1 MPTELTWFIVGMAF
15 GLGFLL
21 SLAVGYYLGRKFE
34 GQIMDETMRIDAD
47 MRRYL
52 NQLKVYWPHTDEG
65 HIIRKLL
72 KDRIKRIENALSL

>member
-1 MPTELTWFIVGMAF
+1 
-15 GLGFLL
+15 
-21 SLAVGYYLGRKFE
+21 
-34 GQIMDETMRIDAD
+34 MDETMRIDAD